1 MYAKCGQLVK
11 AQDVFDNLLVRSIVS
26 YSVLITGYCL
36 NGYGEEALPRFEKM
50 QQEGIFPNAVT
61 LASIL
66 KARGS
71 IRETRKGREIH
82 AEIARRGL
90 WEVDCV
96 LDNSLIEMY
105 MKCNALTIAHE
116 LFNELSVRNL
126 VSWNAMLSAYG
137 ERGQYTESLRLYT
150 RMEKEGVCPTDITLL
165 CILQACGETG
175 NLEICKR
182 THYTMISSG
191 LDLHLSLVNI
201 LIHAY
206 ASCGCMQDARNVLDG
221 LPQPKVV
228 SWNACLCGY
237 AGEGDFVEIMK
248 IFDSMQMAGLKPD
261 EVTFTSVLSACNHT
275 GLLSMALKIFET
287 MSRYRFEVD
296 LLNEHQTHFSP
307 TQFLLNT

>member
-1 MYAKCGQLVK
+1 MQRTGISPNAMTFACILQACGSIGANEKGEEIHLEILKENLLGKDNVLGIALVDMYAKCGQLVK

-116 LFNELSVRNL
+116 LFNELSVQN
-126 VSWNAMLSAYG
+126 
-137 ERGQYTESLRLYT
+137 
-150 RMEKEGVCPTDITLL
+150 
-165 CILQACGETG
+165 
-175 NLEICKR
+175 
-182 THYTMISSG
+182 
-191 LDLHLSLVNI
+191 
-201 LIHAY
+201 
-206 ASCGCMQDARNVLDG
+206 
-221 LPQPKVV
+221 VV
-228 SWNACLCGY
+228 SWNILISGHYLHGHCKETL
-237 AGEGDFVEIMK
+237 DFYRQ
-248 IFDSMQMAGLKPD
+248 MQMEGQFLD
-261 EVTFTSVLSACNHT
+261 EVTFRCVLQVSIDMIYKHENPIHGSSQWTASIAYYVNIQ
-275 GLLSMALKIFET
+275 GFE
-287 MSRYRFEVD
+287 
-296 LLNEHQTHFSP
+296 LI
-307 TQFLLNT
+307 